1 MVVDMSPA
9 IATRQSYPLTPEQ
22 IVRELRHLPSAPK
35 ILPRLKRLLADGN
48 SSMYEIVTLIRLDP
62 GIAAR
67 VLQTANSAY
76 YSKGVRC
83 FTVEEAVN
91 RVGYAQVYELV
102 AYAVASQV
110 LVRPLV
116 AYGIEPD
123 ELWRS
128 AVACGLAA
136 EALAG
141 VTGEGRDVAY
151 TVGLLH
157 SVGML
162 AIDEWVLR
170 NHPGLQLANQ
180 GYPREACEN
189 ERTLLGFTQ
198 AEAGASLL
206 RHWDFPLS
214 MSEPVRWQYFPRS
227 TAGHQKMACLLHA
240 AKWVRSLVCAPA
252 QAVLPPAP
260 DAWLLQPLRLA
271 VPHLERCVEE
281 VQTQLS
287 AISTLLDSGP
297 AETADIEFPGGT
309 RQVSTESFRPS
320 RN

>member
-1 MVVDMSPA
+1 MLPTFA
-9 IATRQSYPLTPEQ
+9 ATATAPLTPEQ
-22 IVRELRHLPSAPK
+22 VVRELRHLPSAPK
-35 ILPRLKRLLADGN
+35 VLPRLKRLLSNGN
-48 SSMYEIVTLIRLDP
+48 SAMHEIVALIRLDP

-83 FTVEEAVN
+83 FTVDEAVN
-91 RVGYAQVYELV
+91 RVGYDQVYELV

-110 LVRPLV
+110 LVRPLE
-116 AYGIEPD
+116 AYGMEPD

-136 EALAG
+136 EMLAG
-141 VTGEGRDVAY
+141 LSGEERDIAY

-157 SVGML
+157 CVGML

-170 NHPGLQLANQ
+170 NHPGRRLVSH
-180 GYPREACEN
+180 GFPREACEN
-189 ERTLLGFTQ
+189 ERALLGFTQ

-227 TAGHQKMACLLHA
+227 TAGHQRMACLLHT
-240 AKWVRSLVCAPA
+240 AKWVRTMALAPA
-252 QAVLPPAP
+252 SAVCPPAP
-260 DAWLLQPLRLA
+260 DAWLLQPLRLN
-271 VPHLERCVEE
+271 VIQLERCAAE
-281 VQTQLS
+281 VKQQLTD
-287 AISTLLDSGP
+287 ISSLLDSGHDH
-297 AETADIEFPGGT
+297 EESSEVHFPGGT
-309 RQVSTESFRPS
+309 RQF
-320 RN
+320 NN